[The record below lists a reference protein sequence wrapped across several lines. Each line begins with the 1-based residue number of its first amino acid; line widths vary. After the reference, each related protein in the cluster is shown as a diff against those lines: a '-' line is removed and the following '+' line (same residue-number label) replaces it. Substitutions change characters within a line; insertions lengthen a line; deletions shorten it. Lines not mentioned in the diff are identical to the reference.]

1 MWIEVL
7 LLESFAGLKQSTGK
21 DFSLGGEVFFCIRH
35 KVLLVFGLGNLH
47 NLAFLVICSGKQ
59 AAQYPG
65 VQKEPIWYIKGYYC
79 QTLASIF
86 IE

>member
-1 MWIEVL
+1 M
-7 LLESFAGLKQSTGK
+7 
-21 DFSLGGEVFFCIRH
+21 
-35 KVLLVFGLGNLH
+35 FGLGNLH
-47 NLAFLVICSGKQ
+47 NLAFLAICSGKQ